1 MQIYCSQVHAR
12 FRTCF
17 IRTGSCICA
26 VFFREDN
33 NILGINACQLGS
45 PPMLISYLIDEQRP
59 AADIQI
65 SADGLTYVV
74 SNDYKWLVMLLI
86 EKSLLIN

>member
-1 MQIYCSQVHAR
+1 
-12 FRTCF
+12 
-17 IRTGSCICA
+17 
-26 VFFREDN
+26 
-33 NILGINACQLGS
+33 
-45 PPMLISYLIDEQRP
+45 MLISYLIDEQRP